1 MDNKAVSFV
10 IRNITSTLLKLCS
23 QSVIRAFFCILLFL
37 VILCLSTYVFT
48 SCRFYLNSRASRRFQ
63 GNEPPTLSYWLP
75 WVGNGLDMIRDPHKF
90 YEKILEKRPGKG
102 PVTMRLGPISMYL
115 VMGAANIQAIF
126 RQSSSLSFEFMQLR
140 IANKVKGLPKSDTA
154 LLAKDDSGAGTFN
167 QSETGVAGEARIWH
181 TLHGIYLKNL
191 TEKTAVDYLTTKF
204 VYEFS
209 NQLRACPQINS
220 EGTVVGL
227 YDFLQTYQFAAS
239 TITLVGPRI
248 LKHSSLVAKTFWEYD
263 AAFMTLM
270 QGMPRFVCRD
280 GWAARDRTLEAT
292 KDWLAAATA
301 AGPADKDLDWDENF
315 GHRLVRERNA
325 ALVDYGISFEGRAA
339 MHMGLIWA
347 INANAVPMTAYML
360 IEMVRDPQLLRRV
373 RAEVKPAMAFDPKA
387 TPMFNIDMGELS
399 ALPLL
404 NSLYNECLRLRSSIP
419 ISRRLRQD
427 VEIDGY
433 TLKKGNF
440 ILAPSWVSHVN
451 EAVWTFPGHPAR
463 EFWAERFLQPQMR
476 KVKLGDYCPYGGG
489 SVICPGRFFAKHEI
503 LAAVA
508 MVVTTFEMEFVR
520 WSFPDGSPSER
531 GPSMEKAECRGVVSL
546 DRDVMVKMQK
556 RDLE

>member
-1 MDNKAVSFV
+1 MGYQEISATHQIKPILSRFGSWPVV
-10 IRNITSTLLKLCS
+10 
-23 QSVIRAFFCILLFL
+23 QAFNYLVLAIFGVCI
-37 VILCLSTYVFT
+37 CTYIFT
-48 SCRFYLNSRASRRFQ
+48 TCRFYLSSKKNRQFR
-63 GNEPPTLSYWLP
+63 GNEPPTLAYWLP
-75 WVGNGLDMIRDPHKF
+75 WVGNGIQMIRDPHKF
-90 YEKILEKRPGKG
+90 YEETLAKRPTKG

-115 VMGAANIQAIF
+115 VMGASNIQAIF

-140 IANKVKGLPKSDTA
+140 IAHKVKGLPASDAA
-154 LLAKDDSGAGTFN
+154 LLGMDDSGAGTLN
-167 QSETGVAGEARIWH
+167 QSETGVAGKGRIWH
-181 TLHGIYLKNL
+181 ILHGIYLKNL
-191 TEKTAVDYLTTKF
+191 TEKSAVDFLTAKF
-204 VYEFS
+204 VFEFS
-209 NQLRACPQINS
+209 EQLKTCP
-220 EGTVVGL
+220 EGASAPAVVGL

-248 LKHSSLVAKTFWEYD
+248 LQKGSLEAKTFWDYD

-270 QGMPRFVCRD
+270 QGLPKLVCRK

-301 AGPADKDLDWDENF
+301 GCPRDSDADWEENF

-360 IEMVRDPQLLRRV
+360 FEMVRDPQLLSRI
-373 RAEVKPAMAFDPKA
+373 RAEVKTAMVVGTNTASVLD
-387 TPMFNIDMGELS
+387 IDITKLA

-404 NSLYNECLRLRSSIP
+404 NSVYNECLRLRSSIP

-427 VEIDGY
+427 IEIDGY
-433 TLKKGNF
+433 TLKKDNF
-440 ILAPSWVSHVN
+440 ILAPSWLSHID
-451 EAVWTFPGHPAR
+451 EAVWAFPGHPAR
-463 EFWAERFLQPQMR
+463 DFWAERFLQPEMR

-489 SVICPGRFFAKHEI
+489 GVICPGRFFAKHEI

-508 MVVTTFEMEFVR
+508 MMVTTFDMEFVR
-520 WSFPDGSPSER
+520 WSHLDGSPADR
-531 GPSMEKAECRGVVSL
+531 GPGMEGAECRGVVSL
-546 DRDVMVKMQK
+546 DRDAMVKMQK
-556 RDLE
+556 RKLV